1 MLKTEHLRIRSAG
14 WITRTGR
21 NERGLFCNTAQ
32 VIQGTFVATFGPVS
46 RSTKHARK
54 VGYQVEVRCRIPG
67 RHSAFTLLVTPAPD
81 WEERGYMGP
90 MINHTCC
97 VKHVNCEYVSS
108 DVDEDGQQTVMVR
121 TTRDVC
127 MGEEFLAHFGERFTT
142 VLSEGCECCAC
153 TRATAGCRKSGIQAR
168 V

>member
-1 MLKTEHLRIRSAG
+1 MHESHGRVQGDRDTEPR
-14 WITRTGR
+14 
-21 NERGLFCNTAQ
+21 
-32 VIQGTFVATFGPVS
+32 
-46 RSTKHARK
+46 
-54 VGYQVEVRCRIPG
+54 
-67 RHSAFTLLVTPAPD
+67 
-81 WEERGYMGP
+81 
-90 MINHTCC
+90 
-97 VKHVNCEYVSS
+97 VNCEYVSS